1 MSQILNQLQSDLLI
15 AFFNLPLADQFVL
28 TGGTALAAYYLQHRL
43 SEDLD
48 LFTLDREAFEEVS
61 PSARSLA
68 EALDATCD
76 DRRLSPH
83 LHQAFFSRGNEQ
95 VKMDIVLD
103 AGPWFGTP
111 QNLDGVKV
119 DALENIAANK
129 IVAMFGRAT
138 PRDFADLY
146 FILNE
151 TDLALDDLLGMA
163 KQKDTGLHEFYL
175 AGWIHQEAPKLQRLP
190 PMIKPLDIETLKKF
204 GEELA
209 RIIMLRAKPVDKE

>member
-1 MSQILNQLQSDLLI
+1 MMSEILNQLQGDLLLS
-15 AFFNLPLADQFVL
+15 FFHLPSTERFVL
-28 TGGTALAAYYLQHRL
+28 TGGTALAAYYLHHRL

-48 LFTLDREAFEEVS
+48 LFTLDSEAFEQVA

-83 LHQAFFSRGNEQ
+83 LHQAFFSRGDEQ
-95 VKMDIVLD
+95 VKIDIVLD
-103 AGPWFGTP
+103 VGPWFGTP
-111 QNLDGVKV
+111 RDFGGIRV

-129 IVAMFGRAT
+129 IVATFGRAT

-146 FILNE
+146 FILKE
-151 TDLALDDLLGMA
+151 TDLALDDLLDMA

-175 AGWIHQEAPKLQRLP
+175 AGWIHQEAPKLRTLP
-190 PMIKPLDIETLKKF
+190 SMIKPLDIETLRQF

-209 RIIMLRAKPVDKE
+209 RQIMLRAKPVE